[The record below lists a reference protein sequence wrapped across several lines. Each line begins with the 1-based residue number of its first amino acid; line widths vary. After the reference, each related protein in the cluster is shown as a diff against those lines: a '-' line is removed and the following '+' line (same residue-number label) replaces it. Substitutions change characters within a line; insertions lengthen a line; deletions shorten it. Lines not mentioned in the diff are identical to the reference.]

1 MKLLPLIAI
10 AALTAGA
17 VACAAPRESSLSQAP
32 AATQTPA
39 AIEAPAP
46 TATATPTPEAE
57 RVSLEGAFSY
67 GQMPDYLDAIAPM
80 IAQFYETEYT
90 DIPDPHLVYIPS
102 GRYTRGAC
110 GISDSTAYEYCA
122 GNGTIYV
129 GQDLLWAFYQKA
141 GDAAP
146 AIALAHEWGHHV
158 QYYRGVPYG
167 RTAAESVDF
176 ENQAD
181 CLSGAWAQY
190 ADEQGWLE
198 REDDLADVE
207 TLMQFIGS
215 AETSRRDH
223 GTTAERADAFQRA
236 FASGA
241 GACNAYFP
249 DEPVA

>member
-1 MKLLPLIAI
+1 MKLLPLIVI
-10 AALTAGA
+10 AALSAA
-17 VACAAPRESSLSQAP
+17 AIACGPSRESSLSQAP
-32 AATQTPA
+32 VATETPVLV
-39 AIEAPAP
+39 
-46 TATATPTPEAE
+46 ATATPVPQAE
-57 RVSLEGAFSY
+57 PVSLEGAFSY
-67 GQMPDYLDAIAPM
+67 DQMPDYLDAIAPM
-80 IAQFYETEYT
+80 IAQFFEEDYA
-90 DIPDPHLVYIPS
+90 DIPDPRLVYIPS

-110 GISDSTAYEYCA
+110 GASDSSAYEYCA
-122 GNGTIYV
+122 GNRTIYV
-129 GQDLLWAFYQKA
+129 GQDLLWAFYRQA

-181 CLSGAWAQY
+181 CLSGAWAKY

-198 REDDLADVE
+198 REDDLQDVG
-207 TLMQFIGS
+207 TLMRFIGS

-223 GTTAERADAFQRA
+223 GTTAERSDAFQRA
-236 FASGA
+236 YASGA
-241 GACNAYFP
+241 EACNAYFP